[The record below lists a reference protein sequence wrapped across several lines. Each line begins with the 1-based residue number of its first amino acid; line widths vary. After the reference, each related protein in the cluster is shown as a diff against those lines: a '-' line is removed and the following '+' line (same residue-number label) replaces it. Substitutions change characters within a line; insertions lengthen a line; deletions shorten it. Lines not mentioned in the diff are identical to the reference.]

1 MKDNFKA
8 AIPAMIIVFLL
19 YACVGTLDYQDQ
31 KARAEAS
38 K

>member
-8 AIPAMIIVFLL
+8 AIPAMIMVFLL
-19 YACVGTLDYQDQ
+19 YACVGTMDYQDQ
-31 KARAEAS
+31 KARSEER